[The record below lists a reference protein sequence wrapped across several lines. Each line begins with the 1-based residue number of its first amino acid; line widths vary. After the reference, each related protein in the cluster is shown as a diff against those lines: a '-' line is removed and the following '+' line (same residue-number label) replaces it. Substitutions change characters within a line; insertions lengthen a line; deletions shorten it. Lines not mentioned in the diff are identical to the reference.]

1 MRLGLIAVL
10 VVSVLA
16 CSRSDSSTRSSAD
29 SVASTRPDS
38 AHPLAV
44 AVGFS
49 QPEAVRYDPDQDVY
63 FVSNWGPGAPDAKDN
78 NAFISRMAPD
88 GVVQQLKF
96 IVGGT
101 GGVTLHAPRGMTIVG
116 DTLWVVDAD
125 AVRGFN
131 RHTGAPLA
139 TADFSAFKL
148 GFLNDIAAG
157 PDGLYI
163 TDTGTNDIYRVSA
176 GKVTLALNDS
186 GLGGPNGITWDAA
199 GRRFIVVPYGG
210 ESVIKSWVAGSKT
223 LKEIGR
229 STGSK
234 FDGVEVLP
242 GNRILVSAQK
252 DSSLYLFSAGNGRP
266 IIHTGGDPAD
276 IAVDTKR
283 NRAAVPFVSRSLI
296 EIWQLP
302 SQ

>member
-1 MRLGLIAVL
+1 MRLGLIAV
-10 VVSVLA
+10 VGMFVLA
-16 CSRSDSSTRSSAD
+16 CAKSDSGVKAPAD
-29 SVASTRPDS
+29 SVAATQPDS
-38 AHPLAV
+38 AHPLAI

-49 QPEAVRYDPDQDVY
+49 QPEAVRYDPGQDVY
-63 FVSNWGPGAPDAKDN
+63 FVSNWGPGEPDAKDN
-78 NAFISRMAPD
+78 NAFISRMSPD

-96 IVGGT
+96 IAGGT

-131 RHTGAPLA
+131 RHTAAPLA
-139 TADFSAFKL
+139 TVDFSAFKL

-176 GKVTLALNDS
+176 GKVTLALNDTA
-186 GLGGPNGITWDAA
+186 LAGPNGITWDASA
-199 GRRFIVVPYGG
+199 HRFIVVPYGG
-210 ESVIKSWVAGSKT
+210 PSVIKSWVAGSKK
-223 LKEIGR
+223 LNEVGKSG
-229 STGSK
+229 GSK

-242 GNRILVSAQK
+242 GNRILVSAQG
-252 DSSLYLFSAGNGRP
+252 DSSLYMFSGGNGRP

-276 IAVDTKR
+276 IAVDTNR

>member
-1 MRLGLIAVL
+1 MRLGLTAVL
-10 VVSVLA
+10 GASILA
-16 CSRSDSSTRSSAD
+16 CSKSDSRTTPSAD
-29 SVASTRPDS
+29 SAAATRPDS
-38 AHPLAV
+38 AHPIAV

-49 QPEAVRYDPDQDVY
+49 QPEAVRYDPGQDVY
-63 FVSNWGPGAPDAKDN
+63 FVSNWGPGEPDAKDN
-78 NAFISRMAPD
+78 NAFISRMSPD

-96 IVGGT
+96 VAGGT
-101 GGVTLHAPRGMTIVG
+101 AGATLHAPRGMTIVG

-131 RHTGAPLA
+131 RHSGAPLA
-139 TADFSAFKL
+139 TVDFSAFKL

-157 PDGLYI
+157 PDALYI
-163 TDTGTNDIYRVSA
+163 TDTGTNDIYRVSG
-176 GKVTLALNDS
+176 GKVTIALNDTA
-186 GLGGPNGITWDAA
+186 LGGPNGITWDAA

-210 ESVIKSWVAGSKT
+210 QSVIKSWVAGTRK
-223 LKEIGR
+223 LNQIG
-229 STGSK
+229 SSSGAK

-242 GNRILVSAQK
+242 GNRILVSAQA
-252 DSSLYLFSAGNGRP
+252 DSNLYLFSAGKGRP

-283 NRAAVPFVSRSLI
+283 NRVAVPFVSRSLI

>member
-1 MRLGLIAVL
+1 MRLGLIVL
-10 VVSVLA
+10 LGASVLA
-16 CSRSDSSTRSSAD
+16 CSRSDSRTTPSVDSA
-29 SVASTRPDS
+29 ASTRPDS
-38 AHPLAV
+38 AHPIAV

-49 QPEAVRYDPDQDVY
+49 QPEAVRYDPGQDVY

-78 NAFISRMAPD
+78 NAFISRMSPD

-96 IVGGT
+96 IAGGT

-157 PDGLYI
+157 PDAIYI

-176 GKVTLALNDS
+176 GKVTLALNDTA
-186 GLGGPNGITWDAA
+186 LGGPNGITWDAA

-210 ESVIKSWVAGSKT
+210 QSGIKSWVAGTRK
-223 LKEIGR
+223 LNQIG
-229 STGSK
+229 SSGGSK

-242 GNRILVSAQK
+242 GNRILVSAQA
-252 DSSLYLFSAGNGRP
+252 DSNLYLFSAGKGHP

-283 NRAAVPFVSRSLI
+283 NRVAVPFVDRSLI